1 MFQPGYASSIFS
13 IFYNYIVVKTENCDL
28 WKCWSVCKCDSIGD
42 NRLQGG
48 NFGSETKVD
57 LNYATSRD
65 SKSAKVQVNNA
76 SWSYYSCL
84 SFISGLVAA
93 IVPYWVMPSFSG
105 SFSIL
110 LSQTNSLVNTQ
121 KCC

>member
-1 MFQPGYASSIFS
+1 
-13 IFYNYIVVKTENCDL
+13 
-28 WKCWSVCKCDSIGD
+28 
-42 NRLQGG
+42 
-48 NFGSETKVD
+48 VD

-93 IVPYWVMPSFSG
+93 IVPY
-105 SFSIL
+105 
-110 LSQTNSLVNTQ
+110 
-121 KCC
+121 